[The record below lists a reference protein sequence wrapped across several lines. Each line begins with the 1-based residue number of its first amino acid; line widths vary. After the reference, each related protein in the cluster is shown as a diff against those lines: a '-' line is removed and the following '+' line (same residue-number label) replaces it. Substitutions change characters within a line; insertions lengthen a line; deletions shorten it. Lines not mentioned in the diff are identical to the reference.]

1 VDIEEDE
8 NKSEL
13 TYPYEEVNPLNPLSP
28 ASKSKP
34 KDVIKVKDMVGSED
48 ETVPASVHEVCESS
62 TAPFLQEDSG
72 GLLHGKAKDEYYGK
86 LILDLGNEV
95 RSSIEEGTTVME
107 NLVRKLGNDEEKAEC
122 RKLKEDL
129 EEARSSNILLRMQNE
144 QAVVCRMIKESV
156 DAAIATERARHANAG
171 NDARGS
177 GPVRGAVELRRWFE
191 KTESV
196 IGINECVEGKKVKC
210 VAATLERPA
219 LTW

>member
-48 ETVPASVHEVCESS
+48 ETVPASVHEK
-62 TAPFLQEDSG
+62 
-72 GLLHGKAKDEYYGK
+72 GKAKDEYYGK

-95 RSSIEEGTTVME
+95 LSSIEEGMAVME

-122 RKLKEDL
+122 KKLKEDL

-144 QAVVCRMIKESV
+144 Q
-156 DAAIATERARHANAG
+156 
-171 NDARGS
+171 
-177 GPVRGAVELRRWFE
+177 
-191 KTESV
+191 
-196 IGINECVEGKKVKC
+196 VKRD
-210 VAATLERPA
+210 L
-219 LTW
+219 